1 MSITEAKPIQL
12 FTKYLLA
19 SFGSAIV
26 MSIYSLV
33 DALCVGQYEGEVG
46 GAALAVV
53 MPLWTIIFSFGLLF
67 GIGGATLMV
76 ERRGRNEIEEGNLFY
91 TIAFI
96 GAVSI
101 TCILWILINCFE
113 NPLLTFFGASDSTVF
128 SYAKKY
134 TFWMKISLPI
144 FLLGQFFTS
153 FLRNDHAPMRATLA
167 VICGGITN
175 IVLDITL
182 VFTCK
187 MGISGAGLATMIG
200 QIVSFSILCTHFIS
214 KKRQI
219 KFVKIKQFRKTLF
232 QIIKVGIP
240 SFVLDI
246 AMGALVI
253 LFNNQIVAYTDG
265 EEETAILAIYGVI
278 CNIVALV
285 QSLGYAVG
293 QASQPLLSENY
304 GAGKMK
310 RVKKFL
316 KYGIFSSVCISFI
329 AVLFLELFPKEIL
342 CMFLNVEKGSLI
354 LSLCNDIERKY
365 FLSFIFLCFNV
376 FTTYYLQSILKA
388 QLAFIVSLLRGL
400 VISCSLLF
408 ILPAIF
414 GFSSIWFTMLITES
428 IIFIINSILILKTY
442 QKLEYN
448 KRSIGVV
455 EDEKEKEEV
464 NEIEENSQKNEA

>member
-1 MSITEAKPIQL
+1 MSITESKPIKL
-12 FTKYLLA
+12 FSKYLLA

-53 MPLWTIIFSFGLLF
+53 MPLWTIIFSCGLLF

-76 ERRGRNEIEEGNLFY
+76 ERRGRDEIEEGNVFY
-91 TIAFI
+91 TTAFI
-96 GAVSI
+96 GAVFI
-101 TCILWILINCFE
+101 TILLWILVNCFE
-113 NPLLTFFGASDSTVF
+113 NPLLRFFGASDSTVF

-134 TFWMKISLPI
+134 TFWMKISLPV
-144 FLLGQFFTS
+144 FLLGQFFTC
-153 FLRNDHAPMRATLA
+153 FLRNDNAPMRATLA

-175 IVLDITL
+175 IILDVSF
-182 VFTCK
+182 VFGCK
-187 MGISGAGLATMIG
+187 MGIRGAGLATMIG
-200 QIVSFSILCTHFIS
+200 QFVSFSILCTHFFS

-219 KFVKIKQFRKTLF
+219 KFVKVKKFKRNLF
-232 QIIKVGIP
+232 QILKVGIP

-246 AMGALVI
+246 AMGVLAI

-265 EEETAILAIYGVI
+265 EEETATLAIYGVI

-304 GAGKMK
+304 GAGKLS

-316 KYGIFSSVCISFI
+316 KYGIISCCIISFI

-342 CMFLNVEKGSLI
+342 CIFLSVEKDSLI
-354 LSLCNDIERKY
+354 LKICNSIERKY
-365 FLSFIFLCFNV
+365 FLSFMFLCFNV

-388 QLAFIVSLLRGL
+388 
-400 VISCSLLF
+400 
-408 ILPAIF
+408 
-414 GFSSIWFTMLITES
+414 
-428 IIFIINSILILKTY
+428 N
-442 QKLEYN
+442 
-448 KRSIGVV
+448 
-455 EDEKEKEEV
+455 
-464 NEIEENSQKNEA
+464 

>member
-1 MSITEAKPIQL
+1 MSITEGKPIKL
-12 FTKYLLA
+12 FSKYLLA

-76 ERRGRNEIEEGNLFY
+76 ERRGRNEVEEGNLFY
-91 TIAFI
+91 TIALI
-96 GAVSI
+96 GALCVAG
-101 TCILWILINCFE
+101 ILWILINLFE
-113 NPLLTFFGASDSTVF
+113 GPLLKFFGASDPNVF
-128 SYAKKY
+128 SYAKRY

-144 FLLGQFFTS
+144 FLLGQVFTC

-175 IVLDITL
+175 IILDITL
-182 VFTCK
+182 VFVCN

-200 QIVSFSILCTHFIS
+200 QIVSFSILCTHFLS

-219 KFVKIKQFRKTLF
+219 KLVRIKQFRKHFL
-232 QIIKVGIP
+232 QIVKVGIP

-246 AMGALVI
+246 AMGALAI
-253 LFNNQIVAYTDG
+253 LFNNQIVSYTDG
-265 EEETAILAIYGVI
+265 EEETATLAIYGVI

-304 GAGKMK
+304 GAGKLK

-316 KYGIFSSVCISFI
+316 KYGMIASICISLI

-342 CMFLNVEKGSLI
+342 CIFLSVEKDSLI
-354 LSLCNDIERKY
+354 LKICSSIERKY
-365 FLSFIFLCFNV
+365 FISFLFLCFNV
-376 FTTYYLQSILKA
+376 FTTYYFQSILKA
-388 QLAFIVSLLRGL
+388 HLAFIVSILRGL
-400 VISCSLLF
+400 VLSYALLF
-408 ILPAIF
+408 ILPALF

-428 IIFIINSILILKTY
+428 IIFIVNVFLVIKTY
-442 QKLEYN
+442 RKLEYN
-448 KRSIGVV
+448 KVDIGAVI
-455 EDEKEKEEV
+455 DEKEV
-464 NEIEENSQKNEA
+464 